1 MVAVLKR
8 ELKSYFNNPIGYII
22 LAFFTFF
29 ASIAFSKLYFAGV
42 PSIESVIS
50 ETVSAAI
57 FATPFITMRLLSEDR
72 RQKVDQVL
80 LTAPVKIS
88 AIVLGKFFAAFSL
101 YAAGFFST
109 LIFQFIVA
117 ARVSLNWR
125 IYFYALFGAL
135 LLGAVMISIGMFLS
149 SLTESPVVSAVLTFA
164 VFLTV
169 MLPMLIAQLTGS
181 KSAEII
187 SKAVSFIDRFSNFI
201 TGVFSLND
209 VIYMLS
215 ITGVFVFLTVCSV
228 AKRRWA

>member
-22 LAFFTFF
+22 LAVFTFF
-29 ASIAFSKLYFAGV
+29 SGMFFTVLYKNGAPNV
-42 PSIESVIS
+42 ENVIS
-50 ETVSAAI
+50 VMSTIAI

-88 AIVLGKFFAAFSL
+88 EIVLGKFFAAFSL
-101 YAAGFFST
+101 YAAGFFPT

-117 ARVSLNWR
+117 ARVSLNWA
-125 IYFYALFGAL
+125 IYFYALLGIL

-149 SLTESPVVSAVLTFA
+149 SLTESPVVSAALTFA

-169 MLPMLIAQLTGS
+169 MLLGS
-181 KSAEII
+181 FVESNNNVILSAIN
-187 SKAVSFIDRFSNFI
+187 KAISFIDRFSNFI

-209 VIYMLS
+209 IIYMLS

>member
-22 LAFFTFF
+22 LAVFTFF
-29 ASIAFSKLYFAGV
+29 SGMFFTVLYKNGAPNV
-42 PSIESVIS
+42 ENVIS
-50 ETVSAAI
+50 VMSTIAI

-88 AIVLGKFFAAFSL
+88 EIVLGKFFAAFSL

-117 ARVSLNWR
+117 ARVSLNWA
-125 IYFYALFGAL
+125 IYFYALLGIL

-149 SLTESPVVSAVLTFA
+149 SLTESPVVSAALTFA

-169 MLPMLIAQLTGS
+169 MLLGS
-181 KSAEII
+181 FVESNNNVILSAIN
-187 SKAVSFIDRFSNFI
+187 KAISFIDRFSNFI

-209 VIYMLS
+209 IIYMLS

>member
-22 LAFFTFF
+22 LAVFTFF
-29 ASIAFSKLYFAGV
+29 SGMFFSVLYKNGAPNV
-42 PSIESVIS
+42 ENVIS
-50 ETVSAAI
+50 VMSTIAI

-88 AIVLGKFFAAFSL
+88 EIVLGKFFAAFSL
-101 YAAGFFST
+101 YAAGFFPT

-117 ARVSLNWR
+117 ARVSLNWA
-125 IYFYALFGAL
+125 IYFYALLGIL

-149 SLTESPVVSAVLTFA
+149 SLTESPVVSAALTFA

-169 MLPMLIAQLTGS
+169 MLLGS
-181 KSAEII
+181 FVESNNNVILSAIN
-187 SKAVSFIDRFSNFI
+187 KAISFIDRFSNFI
-201 TGVFSLND
+201 AGFFSLND

>member
-22 LAFFTFF
+22 LAVFTFF
-29 ASIAFSKLYFAGV
+29 SGMFFSVLYKNGAPNV
-42 PSIESVIS
+42 ENVIS
-50 ETVSAAI
+50 VMSTIAI

-88 AIVLGKFFAAFSL
+88 EIVLGKFFAAFSL
-101 YAAGFFST
+101 YAAGFFPT

-117 ARVSLNWR
+117 ARVSLNWA
-125 IYFYALFGAL
+125 IYFYALLGIL

-149 SLTESPVVSAVLTFA
+149 SLTESPVVSAALTFA

-169 MLPMLIAQLTGS
+169 MLLGS
-181 KSAEII
+181 FVESNNNVILSAIN
-187 SKAVSFIDRFSNFI
+187 KAISFIDRFSNFI
-201 TGVFSLND
+201 AGVFSLND

-215 ITGVFVFLTVCSV
+215 ITCVFVFLTVCSV

>member
-22 LAFFTFF
+22 LAVFTFF
-29 ASIAFSKLYFAGV
+29 SGMFFSVLYKNGAPNV
-42 PSIESVIS
+42 ENVIS
-50 ETVSAAI
+50 VMSTFAI

-88 AIVLGKFFAAFSL
+88 EIVLGKFFAAFSL
-101 YAAGFFST
+101 YAACFFST

-117 ARVSLNWR
+117 ARVSLNWA
-125 IYFYALFGAL
+125 IYFYALLGIL

-149 SLTESPVVSAVLTFA
+149 SLTESPVVSAALTFA

-169 MLPMLIAQLTGS
+169 MLLGS
-181 KSAEII
+181 FVESNNNVILSAIN
-187 SKAVSFIDRFSNFI
+187 KAISFIDRFSNFI

-209 VIYMLS
+209 IIYMLS